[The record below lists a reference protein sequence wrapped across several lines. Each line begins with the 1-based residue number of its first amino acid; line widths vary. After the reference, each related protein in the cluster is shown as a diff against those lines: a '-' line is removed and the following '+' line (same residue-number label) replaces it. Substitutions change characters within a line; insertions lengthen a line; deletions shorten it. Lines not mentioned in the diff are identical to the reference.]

1 MTIGVSRRGG
11 QRGGAEKAKPTSN
24 DVDLADRF
32 VDRLVEE
39 SLVQATRVAEL
50 ADEDLFCAPPQW
62 GGFIFICTYFR
73 LELELIQPHM
83 KEASAAG

>member
-11 QRGGAEKAKPTSN
+11 QRGDAEKAKPTSN

-50 ADEDLFCAPPQW
+50 ADEDLFCAPPSV
-62 GGFIFICTYFR
+62 GRIYFYLYIF
-73 LELELIQPHM
+73 P
-83 KEASAAG
+83 S